1 MLSLK
6 DKLLKAGVV
15 TAEQVKKVE
24 DEEAARQERARAA
37 REARAAKGDGKRDA
51 TRDGRSRGNDRK
63 DDGDERAA
71 AREHEVE
78 EAQRWRQRLDQL
90 KAAGKAEQYQVIRGW
105 VARHRLDDKATVTEA
120 AARFHFAKEDGAI
133 GHLTVEPDVQAR
145 LSSGAAGVIAFMGFN
160 GVEHAVVPA
169 DLAKDI
175 HAVKPE
181 WLRALAGVTDQEQ
194 PAAEGPTVDE
204 QPAPA
209 EQSATAAAQPEGST
223 PES

>member
-37 REARAAKGDGKRDA
+37 REARGAKHDAKRDA
-51 TRDGRSRGNDRK
+51 RGPARDKK

-71 AREHEVE
+71 AREQEVE
-78 EAQRWRQRLDQL
+78 ESQRWRQRLDQL
-90 KAAGKAEQYQVIRGW
+90 KAAGKSEQYQVIRGW
-105 VARHRLDDKATVTEA
+105 VARHRLDDKATVSEQAT
-120 AARFHFAKEDGAI
+120 RFHFAKEDGAI

-145 LSSGAAGVIAFMGFN
+145 LSSGEAGVIAFMGFN

-169 DLAKDI
+169 DLARDV

-181 WLRALAGVTDQEQ
+181 WLRALAGVTDQQ
-194 PAAEGPTVDE
+194 P
-204 QPAPA
+204 QAPA
-209 EQSATAAAQPEGST
+209 EAPPAATPPDGAPTEG
-223 PES
+223 